1 MESNIYGISGYQQ
14 ASSWQ
19 KTENKKAEGKDAQ
32 KTTSAKSADETKRT
46 DQVSTGTGTTQG
58 AGGVRSKGVKISQW
72 KPIDTASSLVPKKT
86 KEYGM
91 AIGDV
96 QLSDKAKDYYAEL
109 KKKFGDMNFIVV
121 SKDMKAQ
128 VQANAAAY
136 GTSSGSVVLIDDEK
150 LEKMATDESY
160 RKKYEGMISLYKTK
174 LPEMKQS
181 LANTGV
187 SVKNFGITV
196 GDNGAASFFATVDA
210 DAKVNAEAAE
220 KRLEKK
226 QAAKAKEKKAEA
238 KRTEAKRAEKRAE
251 ARKEEAA
258 RQESRLENGKKAKE
272 EAKAN
277 LESKP
282 EDQPLENVDQAEETA
297 VVSTSTEAVDGTE
310 AENHNYVQF
319 NAPSFDALI
328 SQLSKYAYDHSS
340 KGSLTQA
347 EKSVGQNF
355 DFAG

>member
-72 KPIDTASSLVPKKT
+72 KPLDTASSLVPKNT

-150 LEKMATDESY
+150 LEKMATDVSY

-210 DAKVNAEAAE
+210 DAKTNAEAAE

-226 QAAKAKEKKAEA
+226 QATKAKEKKAEA

-272 EAKAN
+272 N

-282 EDQPLENVDQAEETA
+282 KDQPLENVDQAEETA
-297 VVSTSTEAVDGTE
+297 VVSTSTEAVDG

-340 KGSLTQA
+340 KGTLTQA